1 MATGRSTALY
11 GQLQVFSLNTIL
23 SALNLQKV
31 TGHLTLAQF
40 DHYAQILIKNGEVV
54 DAWSETERGLNALLP
69 LFGWEEGF
77 FSFDVLPVETRTI
90 NISLPVLQ
98 VRSAVYLE
106 EQKAVRS
113 GAPPAAVPISAAAPV
128 TAPAA
133 PAASPPPPRS
143 VFTREIPGGD
153 YILQLNQES
162 DSDVTIQPEHWTL
175 LRFLMGGQTRTVN
188 ELADL
193 TGRPLE
199 NIVTTT
205 TQLVRGKMLKVIAPG
220 QR

>member
-31 TGHLTLAQF
+31 TGNLTLAQYAQ
-40 DHYAQILIKNGEVV
+40 YAQILIKNGEVV

-77 FSFDVLPVETRTI
+77 FSFDVTPVETRTI

-106 EQKAVRS
+106 EQKAATRG
-113 GAPPAAVPISAAAPV
+113 GALPGARQMEGAPAAV
-128 TAPAA
+128 
-133 PAASPPPPRS
+133 RS
-143 VFTREIPGGD
+143 IFSKEIPSAEHV
-153 YILQLNQES
+153 LQVNQES
-162 DSDVTIQPEHWTL
+162 DGEVTIQPEHWSI
-175 LRFLMGGQTRTVN
+175 LRYLVTGPRSVN
-188 ELADL
+188 EMADL
-193 TGRPLE
+193 TGTPLDAF
-199 NIVTTT
+199 VPVATD
-205 TQLVRGKMLKVIAPG
+205 LVRNKLLRVLPPG